1 MKKRF
6 VIILVFFLISLNSV
20 AQTNELFKFVV
31 ECDSLY
37 KFKKYSEAIGLFKK
51 GQNDQTDEFKYRMN
65 DYYFIACC
73 YAQIKDKNNAFKNL
87 FILLNK
93 YDYSDTSIL
102 KDTDLNNINNDERW
116 NEFKSG
122 IIGNQKINDIKK
134 SKYTYLKHKLDS
146 LYRLDQIEAAYLNLE
161 YQNKFDQRDKDSINK
176 FVYKSAQD
184 RSEEV
189 SKLLKNTP
197 WLDKSILGVDAFNMI
212 FLSVQ
217 HSSDIKKMKKL
228 LYEYK
233 KNRRTP
239 VEYAHYAMLYD
250 RIQLFSNMKQRYGTQ
265 LIINLSTGKKFYHR
279 IEDFNRINE
288 YRKYCYYDTIQE
300 DMLWH
305 KMHIY
310 EESTQVEQKNIK

>member
-6 VIILVFFLISLNSV
+6 IIILVFFLISLNSV
-20 AQTNELFKFVV
+20 AQTNNLFKFIVDS
-31 ECDSLY
+31 DSLY
-37 KFKKYSEAIGLFKK
+37 KAQKYSEVIDLFEK
-51 GQNDQTDEFKYRMN
+51 GFGNQTKEFNYRMN

-73 YAQIKDKNNAFKNL
+73 YAQIGDKNNAFKNL

-102 KDTDLNNINNDERW
+102 KDTDLNNIKNDERW

-134 SKYTYLKHKLDS
+134 SKYAYLKHKLDS
-146 LYRLDQIEAAYLNLE
+146 LYILDQIEAAYLNLE
-161 YQNKFDQRDKDSINK
+161 YQNKFDQRGKDSINK
-176 FVYKSAQD
+176 FVYKSAQG

-197 WLDKSILGVDAFNMI
+197 WLNKSILGVDAFDMI
-212 FLSVQ
+212 FLSAQ
-217 HSSDIKKMKKL
+217 HSGDVKKMKKL
-228 LYEYK
+228 LYKYK

-250 RIQLFSNMKQRYGTQ
+250 KIQLLSNMRQRYGTQ
-265 LIINLSTGKKFYHR
+265 LIINLSTGKKFYHK
-279 IEDFNRINE
+279 IEDFNRVNE

-300 DMLWH
+300 NMQWHNML
-305 KMHIY
+305 MY
-310 EESTQVEQKNIK
+310 EESTQEDQKNIK